1 MTSDTLNA
9 SEIDDT
15 IVRLP
20 VELWAKI
27 IEEVCLIL
35 FDAFLGPNSSFP
47 IQFRRNLPFTRHLH
61 LCSVRSAPRLGRDR
75 VHMPGIKIRLV
86 STALCKSNMF

>member
-47 IQFRRNLPFTRHLH
+47 IQFRRNLP
-61 LCSVRSAPRLGRDR
+61 
-75 VHMPGIKIRLV
+75 
-86 STALCKSNMF
+86 